1 MADISKITALDNVT
15 YNLKDASIS
24 AWARAATKPTY
35 TASEVG
41 ALPSSTTIPSK
52 TSQLTNDSGYLTLA
66 TLPIYDGSVE

>member
-24 AWARAATKPTY
+24 AWARAVTKPTY

-52 TSQLTNDSGYLTLA
+52 TSQLTNDSGFLTLA
-66 TLPIYDGSVE
+66 TLPIYDGSVV